1 MWLDV
6 STEIAWKAAE
16 GVRMAVDLP
25 VKCDTAHLQP
35 GWLVRAGVPGDRDMW
50 KESRDI
56 RKMGGTGNCKL
67 VWCLFFLGH

>member
-35 GWLVRAGVPGDRDMW
+35 GWLVRAGVPGHRDMW

-56 RKMGGTGNCKL
+56 RKMGGTGKDRHH
-67 VWCLFFLGH
+67 GSHTGPHS

>member
-35 GWLVRAGVPGDRDMW
+35 G
-50 KESRDI
+50 
-56 RKMGGTGNCKL
+56 
-67 VWCLFFLGH
+67 